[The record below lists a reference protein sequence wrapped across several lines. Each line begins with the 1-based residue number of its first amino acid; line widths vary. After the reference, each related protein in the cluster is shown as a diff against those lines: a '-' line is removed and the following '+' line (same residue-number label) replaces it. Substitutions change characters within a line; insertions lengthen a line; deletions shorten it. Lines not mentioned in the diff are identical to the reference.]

1 MPLEQFDRKKIHLKP
16 LSKRHN
22 KVNIADTHVSPADAV
37 EPLSSMAQEIVDE
50 LTKRLRSAR
59 ENGKARMLVFGA
71 HTIKNGLAPVIIKLL
86 ETGWITHIATNG
98 AGIIHDWE
106 FAYQGESSEDVK
118 ANMIEGEFGT
128 WQETGFYLNLALVV
142 GAYRGLGYGE
152 SVGTMVENEGL
163 DIPTQEELC
172 AAIAPDSP
180 TAAAAADLLNALRTF
195 DIASGEMSIPHPF
208 KQYGLQSAAY
218 RLGIPFTSH
227 PMFGHDIHYV
237 HPLNTGAAIG
247 RTAEVDFLQFA
258 HSVSNLKGG
267 AYISIGS
274 AVMSPMVFEK
284 SLSMTRNVA
293 LQEGKT
299 IDDQLMVVV
308 DLAKSHWDWT
318 QGEPPEDNPDYYM
331 RYNKT
336 FSRMGGTLRYL
347 SADNR
352 DFLLTLVNTL
362 EEMTTS

>member
-1 MPLEQFDRKKIHLKP
+1 MPFEQFDRKKVKLKP
-16 LSKRHN
+16 LSERHN
-22 KVNIADTHVSPADAV
+22 KVEIEPTHVKPTDAIDDMSP
-37 EPLSSMAQEIVDE
+37 MAQEIVGE
-50 LTKRLRSAR
+50 LSERLRISR
-59 ENGKARMLVFGA
+59 EKGKSRMLVFGA

-86 ETGWITHIATNG
+86 ETGWFTHIATNG

-106 FAYQGESSEDVK
+106 FAFQGKSSEEVRE
-118 ANMIEGEFGT
+118 NMKTGSFGT
-128 WQETGFYLNLALVV
+128 WEETGYYLNLALLV

-152 SVGTMVENEGL
+152 SIGAMVENEQL
-163 DIPTQEELC
+163 DVPSREELQTAISPESEHAG
-172 AAIAPDSP
+172 AAS
-180 TAAAAADLLNALRTF
+180 DLLNALNTF
-195 DIASGEMSIPHPF
+195 DIPSGVMEIPHPY
-208 KQYGLQSAAY
+208 KEYGLQAVAY

-237 HPLNTGAAIG
+237 HPLNTGSAVG
-247 RTAEVDFLQFA
+247 RTAERDFLQFA
-258 HSVSNLKGG
+258 HSVSNLNGG
-267 AYISIGS
+267 AYVSIGS

-293 LQEGKT
+293 QQHGRD
-299 IDDQLMVVV
+299 IDDQLMVIV

-352 DFLLTLVNTL
+352 DFLLTLLNFL
-362 EEMTTS
+362 EGSK

>member
-1 MPLEQFDRKKIHLKP
+1 MPFEQFDRKKVLLKP
-16 LSKRHN
+16 LSARHN
-22 KVNIADTHVSPADAV
+22 KVTIETTHVKPSDESAEMNPIALEIIGELV
-37 EPLSSMAQEIVDE
+37 E
-50 LTKRLRSAR
+50 RLRSAR

-71 HTIKNGLAPVIIKLL
+71 HTIKNGLSPVIIKLL

-118 ANMIEGEFGT
+118 ANMIKGEFGT
-128 WQETGFYLNLALVV
+128 WQETGFYLNLALLV
-142 GAYRGLGYGE
+142 GAYHGLGYGE
-152 SVGTMVENEGL
+152 SIGTMVEHEKL
-163 DIPTQEELC
+163 DIPSQETLC
-172 AAIAPDSP
+172 AAITPDSP
-180 TAAAAADLLNALRTF
+180 NAGAAADLLNALRTF
-195 DIASGEMSIPHPF
+195 DIASGEMKIPHPF
-208 KQYGLQSAAY
+208 KEYGLQGAAH
-218 RLGIPFTSH
+218 RLDIPFTSH

-237 HPLNTGAAIG
+237 HPLNTGSAVG
-247 RTAEVDFLQFA
+247 RTAEVDFLQYA
-258 HSVSNLKGG
+258 NSVSNLEGG

-299 IDDQLMVVV
+299 IDNQLMVVV

-347 SADNR
+347 SSDNR
-352 DFLLTLVNTL
+352 DFLLTLLNTL
-362 EEMTTS
+362 ENPTD

>member
-1 MPLEQFDRKKIHLKP
+1 MPFEQFDRKKVKLKP
-16 LSKRHN
+16 LSERHN
-22 KVNIADTHVSPADAV
+22 KVLIETTHVSPTDEV
-37 EPLSSMAQEIVDE
+37 DTLSPMAQEIIGE
-50 LTKRLRSAR
+50 LSERLRIAR
-59 ENGKARMLVFGA
+59 EKGKARMLVFGA
-71 HTIKNGLAPVIIKLL
+71 HTIKNGLSPVIIKLL

-118 ANMIEGEFGT
+118 ENMKTGSFGT
-128 WQETGFYLNLALVV
+128 WQETGYFLNLALLV

-152 SVGTMVENEGL
+152 SIGAMVENEQL
-163 DIPTQEELC
+163 DIPSVEELS
-172 AAIAPDSP
+172 AAITPDSEM
-180 TAAAAADLLNALRTF
+180 AGAGAAADLLNALRTF
-195 DIASGEMSIPHPF
+195 DIPSGVMEIPHPF
-208 KQYGLQSAAY
+208 KHYGLQSAAY

-237 HPLNTGAAIG
+237 HPLNTGAAVG
-247 RTAEVDFLQFA
+247 RTAERDFLQFA
-258 HSVSNLKGG
+258 HSVSNLDGG

-293 LQEGKT
+293 QQNG
-299 IDDQLMVVV
+299 DDIENQLMVVV

-318 QGEPPEDNPDYYM
+318 QGEPPVDNPDYYM

-352 DFLLTLVNTL
+352 DFLLTLLNFL
-362 EEMTTS
+362 EGGK